1 MIQQDFKTNINCGSC
16 VKAVTPSMQK
26 VEGLL
31 SWKVD
36 TDSPDKILHVEMEP
50 DATES
55 VVAAVQKAGFQI
67 QAI

>member
-1 MIQQDFKTNINCGSC
+1 
-16 VKAVTPSMQK
+16 MQK